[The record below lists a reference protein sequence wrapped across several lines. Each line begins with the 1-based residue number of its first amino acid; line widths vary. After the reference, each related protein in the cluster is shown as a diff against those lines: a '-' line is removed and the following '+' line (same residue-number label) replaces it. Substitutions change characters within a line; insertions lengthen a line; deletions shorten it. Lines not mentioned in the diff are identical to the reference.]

1 MVSRLQSRESREHES
16 LIVEA
21 LRDHAFWRRNFHPG
35 DPSQIPEE
43 TKRSEEF
50 LRTIDHTRNSL
61 RELLSWLKK
70 STPFFS
76 LRYQGHMNWETTMPA
91 MVGYLATM
99 LYNPNNV
106 AFEASTVTTL
116 LEVEIGKDLCKML
129 GFQAK
134 QSEQEDGTRIQ
145 PWGHITGGG
154 SVANLE
160 SLWAS
165 RNLKYFPF
173 TLQYL
178 LQQDPCLQQAKILTI
193 PLADKSE
200 QN

>member
-1 MVSRLQSRESREHES
+1 
-16 LIVEA
+16 
-21 LRDHAFWRRNFHPG
+21 
-35 DPSQIPEE
+35 
-43 TKRSEEF
+43 
-50 LRTIDHTRNSL
+50 
-61 RELLSWLKK
+61 
-70 STPFFS
+70 
-76 LRYQGHMNWETTMPA
+76 MNWETTMPA

-134 QSEQEDGTRIQ
+134 QSEQEGGTRIQ

-178 LQQDPCLQQAKILTI
+178 LQHDPRLQHAKNLTI

-200 QN
+200 QKLINASAWELLNLDADTVLWIPSKISHDYGIQDQELRSAIDSNFSLQKMGFGRFKENF